1 MAKRV
6 CAEPGCPVLTTT
18 TRCTTHTRTQ
28 DKARGTRQ
36 ARGYDAAHDKLRASW
51 QRRIDAGEHVTC
63 WRPDCHAILTGRTW
77 HLGHDDHDRAITRGP
92 ECTPCNLRHA
102 GMSKTT

>member
-6 CAEPGCPVLTTT
+6 CLEPGCPVITDGS
-18 TRCTTHTRTQ
+18 RCTEHARAK

-36 ARGYDAAHDKLRASW
+36 QRGYDAGHDALRASW

-63 WRPDCHAILTGRTW
+63 WRPTCNRTITGRAW
-77 HLGHDDHDRAITRGP
+77 HLGHDDVDRHITHGP
-92 ECTPCNLRHA
+92 ECISCNLTAA
-102 GMSKTT
+102 GKASHI